1 MTLARSCRD
10 ELRGRPEGRAETR
23 RHNLLRCAFVDLA
36 DGDVD
41 RATVAATGVVA
52 DADLVGEPYVH
63 LLAVELLAASVARDD
78 PQRAR
83 KLLTAADEERTA
95 IGAAAWP
102 FEPYRQFAAHTLDVP
117 RPNR

>member
-1 MTLARSCRD
+1 MQGVPVD
-10 ELRGRPEGRAETR
+10 
-23 RHNLLRCAFVDLA
+23 RCHGNLA

-41 RATVAATGVVA
+41 RATVAATGVLA
-52 DADLVGEPYVH
+52 DADDAGEPYVH

-83 KLLTAADEERTA
+83 GLLTAADDERRA
-95 IGAAAWP
+95 IGAIAWP

-117 RPNR
+117 RSNR